1 MDILSD
7 LSYYEASIEKYDKKK
22 GNIFVFFC
30 FRILSILTHT
40 QREMGEDLKTDNNVY
55 PKWPNS

>member
-1 MDILSD
+1 MI
-7 LSYYEASIEKYDKKK
+7 KKK
-22 GNIFVFFC
+22 KEINFFFF